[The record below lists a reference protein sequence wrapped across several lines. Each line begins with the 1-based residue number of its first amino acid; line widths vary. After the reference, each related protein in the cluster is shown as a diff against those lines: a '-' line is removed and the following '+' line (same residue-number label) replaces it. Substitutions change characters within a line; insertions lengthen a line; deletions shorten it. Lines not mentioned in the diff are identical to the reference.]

1 MWAWPV
7 QKGGAEVDEAWLKLK
22 ATLIAN
28 PQRPHSEWVS
38 GWFGNGKLEM
48 ASGKR
53 QMGGKTKAEP
63 CQPALAFLG
72 ASLTRFAP
80 SWPRRIA
87 AILK

>member
-1 MWAWPV
+1 
-7 QKGGAEVDEAWLKLK
+7 L
-22 ATLIAN
+22 
-28 PQRPHSEWVS
+28 
-38 GWFGNGKLEM
+38 GNGKWEM

-80 SWPRRIA
+80 SLPPRRIA